1 MVHVYIIMQVKR
13 LHTIRTSQE
22 KLNSAQLHVD
32 ICGGAGRG
40 NTKKL
45 EINLQ

>member
-1 MVHVYIIMQVKR
+1 MYNYASQEDALR
-13 LHTIRTSQE
+13 EAIRTSQE